1 MTLFS
6 TKQYVKQEQE
16 ASTLDLLWLFCFED
30 KEVPTRFRSVLHTF
44 CTSFVWAKF
53 RKTVCFV
60 QEKTAPDL
68 EVFQTISVQVLFKHS
83 STKNLW

>member
-30 KEVPTRFRSVLHTF
+30 KEVP
-44 CTSFVWAKF
+44 
-53 RKTVCFV
+53 
-60 QEKTAPDL
+60 PDL
-68 EVFQTISVQVLFKHS
+68 EVFCTNSVQVLCEQS
-83 STKNLW
+83 SEKLYVLYKKKLHQI